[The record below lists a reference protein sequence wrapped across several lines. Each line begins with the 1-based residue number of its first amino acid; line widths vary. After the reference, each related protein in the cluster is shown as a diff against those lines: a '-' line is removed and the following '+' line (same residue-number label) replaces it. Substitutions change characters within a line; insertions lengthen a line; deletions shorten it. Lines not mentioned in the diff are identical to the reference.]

1 MFFRIRMLEVFKDGN
16 ILEGQ
21 LFKAGHEYIVS
32 DVDKNRIAQ
41 SGGLFDVIEALV
53 KNPLKG
59 LKPEETP
66 ALKEVG
72 ESKVLKLEET
82 VEAPQPVKRKAGR
95 PKKNAS

>member
-16 ILEGQ
+16 ILGGQ
-21 LFKAGHEYIVS
+21 LFKAGQTYIVS
-32 DVDKNRIAQ
+32 DVDKNKITQ
-41 SGGLFDVIEALV
+41 SGGLFEVIETLV
-53 KNPLKG
+53 KNPLKA

-66 ALKEVG
+66 ALQAVG

-82 VEAPQPVKRKAGR
+82 VEAPQPEKRKPGR